1 MKIQAGVASDA
12 TGAKFD
18 LAGSMLL
25 GQYEGKVGAKNRIAV
40 PKKIRAITGDK
51 LIITFGYEKSL
62 IIVSEEGWKALL
74 EGTEG
79 KPFIQQEAR
88 ETQRFLLGGANFVEL
103 DDKGR
108 FVIPNYL
115 RSFAEI
121 KNEVIFLGLSRYVE
135 LWDKTVWEIYKK
147 FLEKNIDKIS
157 QRLIEGE
164 GKGDSP
170 KRR

>member
-1 MKIQAGVASDA
+1 MKIQ
-12 TGAKFD
+12 
-18 LAGSMLL
+18 AGSMLL

-40 PKKIRAITGDK
+40 PKKIRTIIGNK

-88 ETQRFLLGGANFVEL
+88 ETQRFLLGGASFVEL

-108 FVIPNYL
+108 FIIPNYL

-135 LWDKTVWEIYKK
+135 LWDKTNWETYKK

-157 QRLIEGE
+157 QKLIKSDDE
-164 GKGDSP
+164 
-170 KRR
+170 KRK